1 MSAVAGT
8 AALARLALRRDRVM
22 LPAWILV
29 IAGLTATTASSFAQ
43 LYPTVEARQEFATG
57 IGRNPSLF
65 ALYGR
70 AFDLTS
76 VGGLTAWRIGGFA
89 AVLAALMSLFTVVR
103 HTRAEEEAGRLEL
116 VGSGVVGRLAPL
128 TAALLVAFGAGLI
141 LAALVAAGLIGVGLP
156 AAGSFALG
164 LAIATGGWMFAAVAS
179 TAAQLTESARAA
191 NGIAAAV
198 LGLSY
203 LLRAIGDTAG
213 EHSWLANLSWLSPIG
228 WTQQVRPFVGERWW
242 VFGLAAV
249 FAAVLTAAA
258 YRLVAR
264 RDLGAGLLPS
274 RPGPAEAARTLRSPL
289 ALAWRLHRAALAG
302 WVAGFAVLGAALG
315 SIAAGVGDL
324 VTDSPQLRDLLSRMG
339 GGRGIVDTYLNA
351 TMGIVG
357 VIAAVYTVQAGLRL
371 RVEETSQRAEPVLA
385 TAVSRVRWALSHLTF
400 AVLGT
405 AALLGVAGL
414 GAGFA
419 HGLRTHDLGGQ
430 LPRLLGAALVE
441 LPAAWVLVGITA
453 VLFGL
458 VPRLSAGGWAA
469 VLLFLLLGQ
478 FGPLLRLNQV
488 IMDISPFTHVPKVLG
503 GELTFAPLVWLAML
517 AGTLTAAGLVG
528 FRHRDVG
535 AG

>member
-1 MSAVAGT
+1 M
-8 AALARLALRRDRVM
+8 
-22 LPAWILV
+22 
-29 IAGLTATTASSFAQ
+29 
-43 LYPTVEARQEFATG
+43 
-57 IGRNPSLF
+57 
-65 ALYGR
+65 
-70 AFDLTS
+70 
-76 VGGLTAWRIGGFA
+76 
-89 AVLAALMSLFTVVR
+89 
-103 HTRAEEEAGRLEL
+103 
-116 VGSGVVGRLAPL
+116 
-128 TAALLVAFGAGLI
+128 
-141 LAALVAAGLIGVGLP
+141 
-156 AAGSFALG
+156 
-164 LAIATGGWMFAAVAS
+164 
-179 TAAQLTESARAA
+179 
-191 NGIAAAV
+191 
-198 LGLSY
+198 SY

-213 EHSWLANLSWLSPIG
+213 GHSWLANLCWLSPIG
-228 WTQQVRPFVGERWW
+228 WTQQVRPFAGERWW
-242 VFGLAAV
+242 VFGLAAA

-302 WVAGFAVLGAALG
+302 WVAGFAMLGAALG